1 MNMYV
6 VKNYTGAKTHNY
18 YHNINLNNNINFYNN
33 IIINKMSNK
42 QAIIDNFQI
51 LVQYYKQEGDRWR
64 ERAYNLAIVAIRGM
78 DVPDI
83 TNIKQV
89 KNVPNLGKQSVEKIN
104 EYLETG
110 QIEKVEE
117 VKQLLVKE
125 KENNQILTNQR
136 ILGKFA
142 SVLGAGEK
150 TAEKW
155 WNAGMRSLD
164 DLRKNPQLLTHQQ
177 KIGLKYYDD
186 LHTRIPRE
194 YITTF
199 QLMIRYILAKEVGV
213 NGYELAIAG
222 SYRRGNKTS
231 GDIDILVT
239 SKRLT
244 LKRIVEILKKWQV
257 ITDVIS
263 MQQEKFMG
271 IAHCPSGQ
279 YFYFHVDIV
288 FLPKEQWGAG
298 LLWFTGSK
306 AFNIMMRAK
315 AKKMGYTL
323 NQRGLFNKDGD
334 QIPVYTE
341 KEIMRALHMKWTP
354 PEER

>member
-1 MNMYV
+1 
-6 VKNYTGAKTHNY
+6 
-18 YHNINLNNNINFYNN
+18 
-33 IIINKMSNK
+33 MSNK

-51 LVQYYKQEGDRWR
+51 LERYYKQEGDRWR
-64 ERAYNLAIVAIRGM
+64 EQAYNRAIIAIRGLNIS
-78 DVPDI
+78 DI
-83 TNIKQV
+83 RNINQV
-89 KNVPNLGKQSVEKIN
+89 KKVPGLGKQSVEKIN

-110 QIEKVEE
+110 QIAKVEE
-117 VKQLLVKE
+117 VKKLIVKE
-125 KENNQILTNQR
+125 KENQKNVSKQR

-150 TAEKW
+150 TSEKW
-155 WNAGMRSLD
+155 WDAGMRSLD
-164 DLRKNPQLLTHQQ
+164 DLRKNPKLLTHQQ

-199 QLMIRYILAKEVGV
+199 QLMVRYVLAKEVGM
-213 NGYELAIAG
+213 NGYELTVAG
-222 SYRRGNKTS
+222 SYRRGNSSS
-231 GDIDILVT
+231 GDIDILIT
-239 SKRLT
+239 SKKLT
-244 LKRIVEILKKWQV
+244 LKTIVDTLKKWDI

-263 MQQEKFMG
+263 MQKEKFMG

-306 AFNIMMRAK
+306 GFNIMMRAK
-315 AKKMGYTL
+315 AKQLGYTL
-323 NQRGLFNKDGD
+323 NQKGLFNKNGD
-334 QIPVYTE
+334 QIPAYTE
-341 KEIMRALHMKWTP
+341 KEIMKAVGMKWIP

>member
-1 MNMYV
+1 
-6 VKNYTGAKTHNY
+6 
-18 YHNINLNNNINFYNN
+18 
-33 IIINKMSNK
+33 MSNK

-51 LVQYYKQEGDRWR
+51 LERYYKQEGDRWR
-64 ERAYNLAIVAIRGM
+64 TQAYSGAIRAIQQLNIS
-78 DVPDI
+78 DI
-83 TNIKQV
+83 KNINQV
-89 KNVPNLGKQSVEKIN
+89 KKVPGLGKQSVEKIN

-110 QIEKVEE
+110 QIAKAEE
-117 VKQLLVKE
+117 VKTLLVKE
-125 KENNQILTNQR
+125 KEDRKNVSQQR
-136 ILGKFA
+136 ILGKFS

-150 TAEKW
+150 TAQKW
-155 WNAGMRSLD
+155 WDAGMRSLD
-164 DLRKNPQLLTHQQ
+164 DLRKNPNLLTKEQ

-194 YITTF
+194 YIDTF
-199 QLMIRYILAKEVGV
+199 QLMVRYVLAKEVGME
-213 NGYELAIAG
+213 GYELIIAG
-222 SYRRGNKTS
+222 SYRRKNKTS
-231 GDIDILVT
+231 GDIDILIT
-239 SKRLT
+239 SKKLT
-244 LKRIVEILKKWQV
+244 LKRIVDILKKWGI

-263 MQQEKFMG
+263 MQKEKFMG

-306 AFNIMMRAK
+306 GFNIQMRSK

-323 NQRGLFNKDGD
+323 NQHGLFNKNGD

-341 KEIMRALHMKWTP
+341 KEIMKALGMKWVP
-354 PEER
+354 PEKR

>member
-1 MNMYV
+1 
-6 VKNYTGAKTHNY
+6 
-18 YHNINLNNNINFYNN
+18 
-33 IIINKMSNK
+33 MSNK

-51 LVQYYKQEGDRWR
+51 LERYYKQEGDRWR
-64 ERAYNLAIVAIRGM
+64 EQAYNRAIIAIRGLNIS
-78 DVPDI
+78 DI
-83 TNIKQV
+83 RNINQV
-89 KNVPNLGKQSVEKIN
+89 KKIPGLGKQSVEKIN

-110 QIEKVEE
+110 QISKVEE
-117 VKQLLVKE
+117 VKNLLVKE
-125 KENNQILTNQR
+125 KEDEKNISNQR
-136 ILGKFA
+136 ILGKFS

-150 TAEKW
+150 TAQKW
-155 WNAGMRSLD
+155 WDAGMRSLD
-164 DLRKNPQLLTHQQ
+164 DLRKNPNLLTNEQ

-194 YITTF
+194 YIDTF
-199 QLMIRYILAKEVGV
+199 QLMVRYVLAKEVGME
-213 NGYELAIAG
+213 GYELIIAG
-222 SYRRGNKTS
+222 SYRRKNKTS
-231 GDIDILVT
+231 GDIDILIT
-239 SKRLT
+239 SKKLT
-244 LKRIVEILKKWQV
+244 LKRIVDILKKWGI

-263 MQQEKFMG
+263 MKKEKFMG

-306 AFNIMMRAK
+306 GFNIQMRSK

-323 NQRGLFNKDGD
+323 NQHGLFNKNGD

-341 KEIMRALHMKWTP
+341 KEIMNALGMKWVP
-354 PEER
+354 PEKR

>member
-1 MNMYV
+1 
-6 VKNYTGAKTHNY
+6 
-18 YHNINLNNNINFYNN
+18 
-33 IIINKMSNK
+33 MSNK

-51 LVQYYKQEGDRWR
+51 LERYYKQEGDRWR
-64 ERAYNLAIVAIRGM
+64 EQAYNRAIIAIRGLNIS
-78 DVPDI
+78 DI
-83 TNIKQV
+83 RNINQV
-89 KNVPNLGKQSVEKIN
+89 KKVPGLGKQSVEKIN

-110 QIEKVEE
+110 QIAKVEE
-117 VKQLLVKE
+117 VKKLIVKE
-125 KENNQILTNQR
+125 KENQKNVSKQR

-155 WNAGMRSLD
+155 WDAGMRSLD
-164 DLRKNPQLLTHQQ
+164 DLRKNPKLLTHQQ

-199 QLMIRYILAKEVGV
+199 QLMVRYVLAKEVGM
-213 NGYELAIAG
+213 NGYELTVAG
-222 SYRRGNKTS
+222 SYRRGNSSS
-231 GDIDILVT
+231 GDIDILIT
-239 SKRLT
+239 SKKLT
-244 LKRIVEILKKWQV
+244 LKTIVDTLKKWDI

-263 MQQEKFMG
+263 MQKEKFMG

-306 AFNIMMRAK
+306 GFNIMMRAK
-315 AKKMGYTL
+315 AKQLGYTL
-323 NQRGLFNKDGD
+323 NQKGLFNKNGD
-334 QIPVYTE
+334 QIPAYTE
-341 KEIMRALHMKWTP
+341 KEIMKAVGMKWTP

>member
-1 MNMYV
+1 
-6 VKNYTGAKTHNY
+6 
-18 YHNINLNNNINFYNN
+18 
-33 IIINKMSNK
+33 MSNK

-51 LVQYYKQEGDRWR
+51 LERYYKQEGDRWR
-64 ERAYNLAIVAIRGM
+64 EQAYNRAIIAIRGLNIS
-78 DVPDI
+78 DIRNINQVKKVPD
-83 TNIKQV
+83 
-89 KNVPNLGKQSVEKIN
+89 LGKQSVEKIN

-110 QIEKVEE
+110 QIAKVEE
-117 VKQLLVKE
+117 VKKLIVKE
-125 KENNQILTNQR
+125 KENQKNVSKQR

-155 WNAGMRSLD
+155 WDAGMRSLD
-164 DLRKNPQLLTHQQ
+164 DLRKNPKLLTHQQ

-199 QLMIRYILAKEVGV
+199 QLMVRYVLAKEVGM
-213 NGYELAIAG
+213 NGYELTVAG
-222 SYRRGNKTS
+222 SYRRGNSSS
-231 GDIDILVT
+231 GDIDILIT
-239 SKRLT
+239 SKKLT
-244 LKRIVEILKKWQV
+244 LKTIVDTLKKWDI

-263 MQQEKFMG
+263 MQKEKFMG

-306 AFNIMMRAK
+306 GFNIMMRAK
-315 AKKMGYTL
+315 AKQLGYTL
-323 NQRGLFNKDGD
+323 NQKGLFNKNGD
-334 QIPVYTE
+334 QIPAYTE
-341 KEIMRALHMKWTP
+341 KEIMKAVGMKWTP